1 MFRPPAP
8 ASMTLNLAPMVDV
21 LMCLIVF
28 FLLASKLVSAE
39 HYPVNL
45 PWAVAA
51 REVPS
56 QELGDRVTINVRPA
70 ADGRADRVEYV
81 VSDWDG
87 QQIIE
92 RLLVPE
98 DIEALLRA
106 RAGRAGRGEELRC
119 VVRAARDVQFQH
131 VEMVL
136 RACGRARIAKIVFAA
151 NKGEAPARPDGGEE

>member
-1 MFRPPAP
+1 
-8 ASMTLNLAPMVDV
+8 
-21 LMCLIVF
+21 
-28 FLLASKLVSAE
+28 
-39 HYPVNL
+39 
-45 PWAVAA
+45 
-51 REVPS
+51 
-56 QELGDRVTINVRPA
+56 
-70 ADGRADRVEYV
+70 V

-92 RLLVPE
+92 RLLAPE

-119 VVRAARDVQFQH
+119 VVRADRDVQYQH

-151 NKGEAPARPDGGEE
+151 NKGPAPARPDGGEE